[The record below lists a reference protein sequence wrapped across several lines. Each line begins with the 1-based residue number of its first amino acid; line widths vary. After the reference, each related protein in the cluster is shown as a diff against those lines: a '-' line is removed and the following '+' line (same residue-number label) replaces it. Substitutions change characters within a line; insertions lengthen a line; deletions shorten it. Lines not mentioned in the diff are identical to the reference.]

1 MPEPMSQVQAIAAGS
16 NRNLTAI
23 VYVVAGIFSFST
35 QDVIIKHLSGDY
47 AIHQIVLFR
56 CIVSLP
62 VLVVLALY
70 QGGAKGL
77 LGQRLGL
84 LTVRSVLL
92 YTAYTCYYLAIAAV
106 AIADALAIAFVA
118 PLIVTALSKP
128 LLGLNVG
135 LKRWLAIL
143 AGFLGTLVMLRPG
156 FGVFEP
162 AALFALGSAFCY
174 ANSSIQTR
182 MLGPTESSAVMS
194 LHTIVIYILLSGLTG
209 FLMGDGHLAASTHPS
224 LAFLLRAWMWPT
236 GLDLALM
243 LTTGIVATIGM
254 LCLAQAYRLGDPP
267 IVAPFEYTGMIWA
280 LMSGY
285 VFWQRVPDAIS
296 MLGMAIIIAAGL
308 YIASLEG
315 LRRPVSQNGGQP

>member
-1 MPEPMSQVQAIAAGS
+1 MSQAHAIAAGS
-16 NRNLTAI
+16 SRNLIAI
-23 VYVVAGIFSFST
+23 FYVVAGIFAFSA
-35 QDVIIKHLSGDY
+35 QDVIIKYLSGSY

-62 VLVVLALY
+62 VLLVLALY

-84 LTVRSVLL
+84 LTFRSVLL

-118 PLIVTALSKP
+118 PLIVTALAKP
-128 LLGLNVG
+128 LLGMNVG
-135 LKRWLAIL
+135 VKRWSAIL

-162 AALFALGSAFCY
+162 AALLALGSACCY
-174 ANSSIQTR
+174 AASSIQTR

-209 FLMGDGHLAASTHPS
+209 LLIGDGHLEASTHPS
-224 LAFLLRAWMWPT
+224 MAFLLRAWTWPT
-236 GLDLALM
+236 FTDLALL
-243 LTTGIVATIGM
+243 LTIGAVATVGM

-267 IVAPFEYTGMIWA
+267 IVAPFEYTGLIWA
-280 LMSGY
+280 LISGY

-296 MLGMAIIIAAGL
+296 VLGMAIIIAAGL

-315 LRRPVSQNGGQP
+315 LRRPVSQSGGQP